1 MTEREARAV
10 LARSLEEVAP
20 EVEAEALDPDVP
32 LLEQVD
38 LDSMDFLAFVEA
50 VGEEAGVDI
59 PERDYPLLATLASGA
74 AYLAGR
80 EGPGD

>member
-1 MTEREARAV
+1 MTEQEAMAV

-20 EVEAEALDPDVP
+20 EADAGALDPDVP

-38 LDSMDFLAFVEA
+38 LDSMDFLAFVEGI
-50 VGEEAGVDI
+50 GEESGIDI

-74 AYLAGR
+74 AYLAER
-80 EGPGD
+80 SGDG